1 MSPREV
7 WSRCLALLART
18 RTQQRIDE
26 ETEFHLAML
35 EEKYRQ
41 SGLDASAARARAR
54 REFGSLAAMQETYRE
69 QAGWPWFDDLR
80 RDLHYGWR
88 AFCRTP
94 GLTFLIVLTLGL
106 GIGANTAIFSFLDE
120 LLLKPLPY
128 RDARS
133 LVRVGRIWNRT
144 QLGALGP
151 RDYVS
156 ARDHAQSFAA
166 SGLAFLTRGENL
178 EAGGQ
183 ARHAPGTKVS
193 EGYFRT
199 LGVNAMLGRLFT
211 AQDDVPQGP
220 KVVLLSEDL
229 WRSLFGGDPAA
240 IGRTVRVGGEP
251 HTVVGVLPEWA
262 TRRERGRF
270 WTPLQLALLGNDE
283 NYTMVARL
291 KPGATA
297 AQAQSE
303 LEALWQREHP
313 SLPTP
318 LAGVRPLAESEAAEF
333 RQPVLLLYLGVC
345 IVLLVAALNVGNL
358 LLSRAAAR
366 AKEVAVRAS
375 LGAGR
380 ARLLRQMLTESV
392 LLAAMGG
399 AAGLA
404 LGAALVRL
412 LASQAPEGPLRDV
425 RLDERTL
432 LFTLG
437 LSLAV
442 GLLFGLAPAWH
453 ALRLD
458 LVETLKT
465 GTAKANASLL
475 GRQGLVI
482 AQVAL
487 SMMLLAGAGLL
498 VRTVINLR
506 AVHLGF
512 EPQHVFTAAMA
523 LNETRKQDKQAL
535 MRYYDEALTRI
546 RQVRGVQQ
554 AAVVT
559 QLPVEGQF
567 NLPLE
572 LLDSAQPQL
581 SRGLQFRAQTHD
593 AFAVLGMQI
602 RQGRGFASADRLGT
616 PPVAVV
622 NEAFVR
628 QMRARLGDRLGL
640 RRMGGT
646 EPWTIV
652 GVVNDVREVGLKRPA
667 PPVVYM
673 LAEQLPQ
680 RALTVVHSFVPA
692 KWMVRLAPEAAGG
705 SSNGALREVT
715 AVAGALDAAQP
726 FQEFRPMD
734 EVVGTTIRQERFL
747 MALLGAFA
755 ALTLVMAASGLYG
768 TLEYAVLARR
778 KEIGIRLALG
788 ARGVQVAGLVA
799 RQALALTAGG
809 LGLGLAGAYWTTQWM
824 KSFLF
829 ELKPADPASL
839 AAAGLILLL
848 VSTVAALGPS
858 WRAVR
863 LDPLETLR
871 RD

>member
-1 MSPREV
+1 MRPSEF
-7 WSRCLALLART
+7 WART
-18 RTQQRIDE
+18 RAWFARAGTQRRIDE

-35 EEKYRQ
+35 EERYRRE
-41 SGLDASAARARAR
+41 GLEVRAARERAR
-54 REFGSLAAMQETYRE
+54 REFGGVAAMQETFRE
-69 QAGWPWFDDLR
+69 QAVWPWFDEIL

-88 AFCRTP
+88 AFRRTP
-94 GLTFLIVLTLGL
+94 GLTLLIVLTLGL

-128 RDARS
+128 RDPGS

-151 RDYVS
+151 RDYVA

-166 SGLAFLTRGENL
+166 TGVAFLTRGENL

-183 ARHAPGTKVS
+183 ARHLPGTKVS

-199 LGVNAMLGRLFT
+199 LGVNPSLGRLFT
-211 AQDDVPQGP
+211 AQEDVPQGP

-251 HTVVGVLPEWA
+251 HTVVGVLPEWV

-270 WTPLQLALLGNDE
+270 WTPLQLAPLGNDE

-291 KPGATA
+291 RPGVSAT
-297 AQAQSE
+297 QARSE

-313 SLPTP
+313 QQPAP
-318 LAGVRPLAESEAAEF
+318 LAGVSPLAESEAAEF

-392 LLAAMGG
+392 LLSALGG
-399 AAGLA
+399 TAGLL
-404 LGAALVRL
+404 LGTALVRV
-412 LASQAPEGPLRDV
+412 LAAQAPEGPLRDV

-442 GLLFGLAPAWH
+442 GLLFGLAPAGH

-458 LVETLKT
+458 LVETLKI
-465 GTAKANASLL
+465 GTAKAGANLL

-498 VRTVINLR
+498 VRTVMNLR
-506 AVHLGF
+506 AVDLGF
-512 EPQHVFTAAMA
+512 EPRQVFTAAMA
-523 LNETRKQDKQAL
+523 LNEARKQDKPAL

-572 LLDSAQPQL
+572 LLDSSQPQL

-593 AFAVLGMQI
+593 AFAVLGMQL
-602 RQGRGFASADRLGT
+602 RQGRGFTPADRLGT

-622 NEAFVR
+622 NESFVR
-628 QMRARLGDRLGL
+628 QMRAKLGNRLGL
-640 RRMGGT
+640 RRLGGT

-692 KWMVRLAPEAAGG
+692 KWIVRLAPG

-734 EVVGTTIRQERFL
+734 EVVGATIRQERFL
-747 MALLGAFA
+747 MTLLGAFA
-755 ALTLVMAASGLYG
+755 ALTLMMAASGLYG

-778 KEIGIRLALG
+778 REIGIRMALG

-799 RQALALTAGG
+799 RHALALTGVG

-839 AAAGLILLL
+839 LAAGLILLL
-848 VSTVAALGPS
+848 VSAVAALGPS